1 MGRRDRRSREEP
13 GFAHRFESTEVLA
26 ELLDIAGSPLEPEEV
41 LRRFRAGRAEGAE
54 ASEVIP
60 TLFPE
65 PPRFPNPD
73 IARRLFQNLLGL
85 WDASEFPGFRL
96 QPRMIAP
103 ERVRKQKVS
112 APGPCGPTGPDA
124 GYVKAV
130 RAWLASDRRARD
142 RLADSFENRQDT
154 LLGSLDARGLS
165 DEGWGVLRQLAFE
178 LHAVL
183 EHADG
188 AAPASVPPEALEGDP
203 EAKLPVELT
212 GLVDQALAQAE
223 QDDPGPVP
231 AAERE
236 TIRILGRQVLGALWE
251 ARARR

>member
-1 MGRRDRRSREEP
+1 
-13 GFAHRFESTEVLA
+13 
-26 ELLDIAGSPLEPEEV
+26 V

-54 ASEVIP
+54 AGEVIP

-65 PPRFPNPD
+65 APRFPSPD
-73 IARRLFQNLLGL
+73 VARRLFQNLLGL
-85 WDASEFPGFRL
+85 WDAAQSPEFRL
-96 QPRMIAP
+96 SSRTDPPRARP
-103 ERVRKQKVS
+103 EKVP
-112 APGPCGPTGPDA
+112 APGAPGPTGPDFA
-124 GYVKAV
+124 YVQAV

-142 RLADSFENRQDT
+142 RLTDSFENRQDT
-154 LLGSLDARGLS
+154 LLCSLDERGLS

-203 EAKLPVELT
+203 AAKAPVELI
-212 GLVDQALAQAE
+212 GLVDQALAPAE
-223 QDDPGPVP
+223 QDSPGPVP

-236 TIRILGRQVLGALWE
+236 TIRTLGRQVLGALWE

>member
-1 MGRRDRRSREEP
+1 MARRDRRARDAPE
-13 GFAHRFESTEVLA
+13 FLHRFESPEVLA
-26 ELLDIAGSPLEPEEV
+26 DLLDIAGSPLEPEEV
-41 LRRFRAGRAEGAE
+41 LRRFRNGRAEGVE

-65 PPRFPNPD
+65 QPRFPNPD

-85 WDASEFPGFRL
+85 WDASASPAFRL
-96 QPRMIAP
+96 PATPVPRHRP
-103 ERVRKQKVS
+103 EKVP
-112 APGPCGPTGPDA
+112 APGPAGGMGPDRA
-124 GYVKAV
+124 YVEAV
-130 RAWLASDRRARD
+130 RTWLATDRRARD
-142 RLADSFENRQDT
+142 RLADSFENRQDA
-154 LLGSLDARGLS
+154 LLGSLDERGLS

-203 EAKLPVELT
+203 AAKAPVELI

-223 QDDPGPVP
+223 QDGSGPVP

-236 TIRILGRQVLGALWE
+236 TIRTLGRRVLGALWE